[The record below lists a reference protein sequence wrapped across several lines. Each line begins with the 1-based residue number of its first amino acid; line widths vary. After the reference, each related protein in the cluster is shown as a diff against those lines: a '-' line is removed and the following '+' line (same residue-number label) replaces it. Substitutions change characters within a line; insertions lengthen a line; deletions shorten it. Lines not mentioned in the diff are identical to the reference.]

1 MAKAFVFVVGYGK
14 VKCCGLVQNLSVN
27 FSLLQLL
34 RRLFGWLGVKLMG
47 LACCDDGFGRQ
58 PSAVTTERLK
68 VGCYLHKQCKFALKH
83 SFANDTIMLL
93 ILFGGGLS

>member
-1 MAKAFVFVVGYGK
+1 
-14 VKCCGLVQNLSVN
+14 
-27 FSLLQLL
+27 
-34 RRLFGWLGVKLMG
+34 MG